1 MPGRFFYMEL
11 LKKNIHT
18 ERIKSKAL
26 LQIPLEADINVSDT
40 KPDVAKVIYDCG
52 TIKVDE
58 IKTGMNKIWVKGKL
72 CYQILYQTEG
82 TLSVDNALSAD
93 KGGKTLAGIDG
104 DIPFMEEI
112 YLDKFEGTDRVVC
125 KTNLD
130 DMRVHIIN
138 SRKLSIQS
146 VISLEP
152 RVEESISEELCVEL
166 DNTGDTD
173 QRLEY
178 RKKSLD
184 FLETIVKKRDLLR
197 IHEETRLPA
206 GMPDIG
212 SALWK
217 NAVIS
222 NINFRPM
229 DEKLGITG
237 ELSVF
242 IVYREDTSGR
252 INWYETVIPFNGSVE
267 CQNSRE
273 GMIADVMYEVGH
285 EEITIRE
292 DSDGEFRV
300 IGIETTVE
308 LEIKLYEK
316 ESTSIVADVY
326 GVSCEVQAGIDSKQF
341 RDLYMELN
349 IEEKLNRSI
358 KLEDADP
365 KILQVCHS
373 DARAKL
379 AETTWKDGQLR
390 MNGEIELQVL
400 YASNENGAVLC
411 SVRSTVPFEIVKDI
425 PDMSEAQLE
434 QCSMSIWIPQQAVS
448 IKDSAQLEWRGSIN
462 ARLLM
467 YNTKNED
474 ILTELKIEP
483 INADVLEKLPGFAI
497 YYVKPGDSL
506 WQIGKK
512 YYVSV
517 GRIKE
522 MNNLTED
529 EIKAGDKILIVK

>member
-1 MPGRFFYMEL
+1 MEL

-26 LQIPLEADINVSDT
+26 LQIPLEADINVSDA
-40 KPDVAKVIYDCG
+40 KPDVARVIYDCG
-52 TIKVDE
+52 TIKIDE

-72 CYQILYQTEG
+72 CYQLLYQTDSVSG
-82 TLSVDNALSAD
+82 DKTLSPD
-93 KGGKTLAGIDG
+93 KGDKTLAGMDG

-112 YLDKFEGTDRVVC
+112 YLDKLEGTDRVVC
-125 KTNLD
+125 RTNLD
-130 DMRVHIIN
+130 DMRIHIIN
-138 SRKLSIQS
+138 SRKLSIQC
-146 VISLEP
+146 VISIEP
-152 RVEESISEELCVEL
+152 KVEESISEELCIEL
-166 DNTGDTD
+166 DNTGNAE
-173 QRLEY
+173 QKLEY

-212 SALWK
+212 AAVWK
-217 NAVIS
+217 NAAIS
-222 NINFRPM
+222 SISFQTM

-237 ELSVF
+237 ELNVF
-242 IVYREDTSGR
+242 IVYREDTSDR
-252 INWYETVIPFNGSVE
+252 INWYETVIPFQGSVE

-273 GMIADVMYEVGH
+273 GMIADVMHEIGH

-300 IGIETTVE
+300 IGVETTVE

-341 RDLYMELN
+341 RDLCTELD
-349 IEEKLNRSI
+349 IEEKLTRSI

-379 AETTWKDGQLR
+379 AETTLKDGQLKL
-390 MNGEIELQVL
+390 NGEIELQVL
-400 YASNENGAVLC
+400 YASNESGGGLYP
-411 SVRSTVPFEIVKDI
+411 VRSTVPFEIVRDI
-425 PDMSEAQLE
+425 PDMDEKQLE
-434 QCSMSIWIPQQAVS
+434 QYSMSIWIPQQAVS
-448 IKDSAQLEWRGSIN
+448 IKDSAQFEWRGSIN
-462 ARLLM
+462 VKMLI
-467 YNTKNED
+467 YNTKSED
-474 ILTELKIEP
+474 ILTELTIEP

-522 MNNLTED
+522 MNNLIED
-529 EIKAGDKILIVK
+529 EIKVGDKILIVK

>member
-1 MPGRFFYMEL
+1 MEL

-18 ERIKSKAL
+18 ERIKAKAL
-26 LQIPLEADINVSDT
+26 LQVPLEADINVSDA
-40 KPDVAKVIYDCG
+40 KPDVARVIYDCG
-52 TIKVDE
+52 TVKVDE
-58 IKTGMNKIWVKGKL
+58 IKAGMNKIWVKGKL
-72 CYQILYQTEG
+72 CYQLLYQTDGE
-82 TLSVDNALSAD
+82 D
-93 KGGKTLAGIDG
+93 KTLAGMDG

-112 YLDKFEGTDRVVC
+112 YLDKIEGTDRVIC
-125 KTNLD
+125 RTNLD
-130 DMRVHIIN
+130 DMRVHIVN

-146 VISLEP
+146 VITLEP

-166 DNTGDTD
+166 DSTKDAD
-173 QRLEY
+173 QKLEY
-178 RKKSLD
+178 RKKSLN

-212 SALWK
+212 AALWK

-222 NINFRPM
+222 SISFRPM

-237 ELSVF
+237 ELNVF
-242 IVYREDTSGR
+242 IVYREDASDR
-252 INWYETVIPFNGSVE
+252 MNWYETVIPFNGNVE

-273 GMIADVMYEVGH
+273 GMIADVLYEIGH
-285 EEITIRE
+285 EEITVRE

-300 IGIETTVE
+300 IGVETTVE
-308 LEIKLYEK
+308 LDIKLYEK

-326 GVSCEVQAGIDSKQF
+326 GVSCEVQAGIDSRQF
-341 RDLYMELN
+341 RDLCMELN
-349 IEEKLNRSI
+349 IEEKLTRSI

-379 AETTWKDGQLR
+379 AETTLRDGQLK

-400 YASNENGAVLC
+400 YASNESNAGLYP
-411 SVRSTVPFEIVKDI
+411 VRSTVPFEIVRDI
-425 PDMSEAQLE
+425 SDVDEKQLE
-434 QCSMSIWIPQQAVS
+434 QYSLSVWIPQQTVG
-448 IKDSAQLEWRGSIN
+448 IKDSAQLEWRGSITV
-462 ARLLM
+462 RILI
-467 YNTKNED
+467 YNTKSED

-529 EIKAGDKILIVK
+529 DIKAGDKILIVK

>member
-1 MPGRFFYMEL
+1 MEL

-26 LQIPLEADINVSDT
+26 LQIPLEADINVSDA

-72 CYQILYQTEG
+72 CYQMLYQTD
-82 TLSVDNALSAD
+82 VSAD
-93 KGGKTLAGIDG
+93 QADSTLAGMDG
-104 DIPFMEEI
+104 EIPFMEEI

-146 VISLEP
+146 VITLEP
-152 RVEESISEELCVEL
+152 RVEESVSEELCVEL
-166 DNTGDTD
+166 DSTGEAD

-184 FLETIVKKRDLLR
+184 CLETIVKKRDLLR
-197 IHEETRLPA
+197 IHEEARLPA
-206 GMPDIG
+206 GMPEIG
-212 SALWK
+212 AALWK
-217 NAVIS
+217 NAVVSSIS
-222 NINFRPM
+222 FRPM

-237 ELSVF
+237 ELCVF
-242 IVYREDTSGR
+242 IVYREDASGR
-252 INWYETVIPFNGSVE
+252 INWYETSIPFNGSVE

-273 GMIADVMYEVGH
+273 GMIADVMYDVGH
-285 EEITIRE
+285 EEIAIRE
-292 DSDGEFRV
+292 DADGEFRV
-300 IGIETTVE
+300 IGVETTIE

-316 ESTSIVADVY
+316 VSTSIVADVY
-326 GVSCEVQAGIDSKQF
+326 GVSCEVQAGIDSRQF
-341 RDLYMELN
+341 RNLCTELN
-349 IEEKLNRSI
+349 IEEKLTRSVR
-358 KLEDADP
+358 LEDADP

-379 AETTWKDGQLR
+379 AETSWKDGQLR
-390 MNGEIELQVL
+390 LSGEIELQVL
-400 YASNENGAVLC
+400 YASNESGTSLC
-411 SVRSTVPFEIVKDI
+411 PVRSTVPFEITRDI
-425 PDMSEAQLE
+425 PEISEVQLE
-434 QCSMSIWIPQQAVS
+434 QYSLSVWIPQQAVS
-448 IKDSAQLEWRGSIN
+448 IKDSAQFEWRGSIN
-462 ARLLM
+462 VRLLA
-467 YNTKNED
+467 YDTKNED
-474 ILTELKIEP
+474 ILTDLNIEP

-517 GRIKE
+517 ERIKE

>member
-1 MPGRFFYMEL
+1 MEL

-26 LQIPLEADINVSDT
+26 LQIPLEADINVPDAKS
-40 KPDVAKVIYDCG
+40 DVARVIYDCG

-58 IKTGMNKIWVKGKL
+58 IKTGMNKIWVKGRL
-72 CYQILYQTEG
+72 CYQILYQTDS
-82 TLSVDNALSAD
+82 TLSKDEGD
-93 KGGKTLAGIDG
+93 KTLAGMDG
-104 DIPFMEEI
+104 EIPFMEEI
-112 YLDKFEGTDRVVC
+112 YLDKLEGTDRVVC

-130 DMRVHIIN
+130 DMRIHIIN

-152 RVEESISEELCVEL
+152 KVEESVLEELCVEL
-166 DNTGDTD
+166 DNTGEAN
-173 QRLEY
+173 QKLEY

-184 FLETIVKKRDLLR
+184 FLETVVKKRDLLR

-212 SALWK
+212 TTLWK
-217 NAVIS
+217 NAAIN
-222 NINFRPM
+222 NINFRSM
-229 DEKLGITG
+229 DEKLAIAG
-237 ELSVF
+237 ELNIF
-242 IVYREDTSGR
+242 IVYREDTSDR
-252 INWYETVIPFNGSVE
+252 INWYETVIPFSGSVE

-273 GMIADVMYEVGH
+273 DMIADVMYEVGH
-285 EEITIRE
+285 EEITVRE

-300 IGIETTVE
+300 IGVETTIE

-341 RDLYMELN
+341 LDLSTELN
-349 IEEKLNRSI
+349 IEEKLTRSI

-373 DARAKL
+373 DAKAKL
-379 AETTWKDGQLR
+379 AETTFKDGQLR
-390 MNGEIELQVL
+390 LTGEIELQVL
-400 YASNENGAVLC
+400 YTSNDSSMGLYP
-411 SVRSTVPFEIVKDI
+411 VRNTVPFEITRDI
-425 PDMSEAQLE
+425 PDVDERQLE
-434 QCSMSIWIPQQAVS
+434 QYSLSVWIPQQAVS

-462 ARLLM
+462 VKVLI
-467 YNTKNED
+467 YNTKSED
-474 ILTELKIEP
+474 ILTDLTIEP

-522 MNNLTED
+522 MNNLTDD

>member
-1 MPGRFFYMEL
+1 MEL
-11 LKKNIHT
+11 MKKNIHT
-18 ERIKSKAL
+18 ERIKSQAL
-26 LQIPLEADINVSDT
+26 LQIPLEADINVSDM

-52 TIKVDE
+52 KIKVDE
-58 IKTGMNKIWVKGKL
+58 IKTGMNKIWVKGRL
-72 CYQILYQTEG
+72 CYQLLYQT
-82 TLSVDNALSAD
+82 DNED
-93 KGGKTLAGIDG
+93 KTLEGMDG
-104 DIPFMEEI
+104 EIPFMEEI
-112 YLDKFEGTDRVVC
+112 YLDKLEGTDRVIC

-152 RVEESISEELCVEL
+152 RVEESISEELCIEL
-166 DNTGDTD
+166 DNTGDAD
-173 QRLEY
+173 QKLEY

-184 FLETIVKKRDLLR
+184 FLETVVKKRDLLR

-212 SALWK
+212 VALWK
-217 NAVIS
+217 YATVS
-222 NINFRPM
+222 SINFRPM
-229 DEKLGITG
+229 DEKLGVSG

-242 IVYREDTSGR
+242 IVYREDASGR
-252 INWYETVIPFNGSVE
+252 MNWYETVIPFNGSVE

-273 GMIADVMYEVGH
+273 SMLEDVAYEIGH

-300 IGIETTVE
+300 IGIETTIE

-341 RDLYMELN
+341 RDLCKELN
-349 IEEKLNRSI
+349 IEEKLTRSI

-373 DARAKL
+373 DARAKV
-379 AETTWKDGQLR
+379 AETVLKDGQLKL
-390 MNGEIELQVL
+390 NGEIELQVL
-400 YASNENGAVLC
+400 YSSNESGSGLYP
-411 SVRSTVPFEIVKDI
+411 VRSTVPFEIVRDL
-425 PDMSEAQLE
+425 PDLDERQIE
-434 QCSMSIWIPQQAVS
+434 QYSLSICIPQQAVS
-448 IKDSAQLEWRGSIN
+448 IKDSSQVEWRGSIN
-462 ARLLM
+462 IRMLI
-467 YNTKNED
+467 YNEKNED

>member
-1 MPGRFFYMEL
+1 MEL

-26 LQIPLEADINVSDT
+26 LQIPLEADINVSDA

-82 TLSVDNALSAD
+82 ASPEDR
-93 KGGKTLAGIDG
+93 TLAGMEG

-112 YLDKFEGTDRVVC
+112 YLDKLEGTDRVVC

-130 DMRVHIIN
+130 DMRIHIIN

-152 RVEESISEELCVEL
+152 KVEESISEELCVEL
-166 DNTGDTD
+166 DNTKDTD
-173 QRLEY
+173 QKLEY

-184 FLETIVKKRDLLR
+184 FLETVVKKRDLLR

-217 NAVIS
+217 NAAIS
-222 NINFRPM
+222 SINFRSM

-237 ELSVF
+237 ELNVF

-252 INWYETVIPFNGSVE
+252 INWYETVIPFTGNVE

-273 GMIADVMYEVGH
+273 GMIADVLYEIGH

-300 IGIETTVE
+300 IGVETTIE

-326 GVSCEVQAGIDSKQF
+326 GVSCEVHAGIDTKQF
-341 RDLYMELN
+341 RDLCTDLN
-349 IEEKLNRSI
+349 IEEKLTRSI

-373 DARAKL
+373 DAKAKL
-379 AETTWKDGQLR
+379 AETTLKDGQLR
-390 MNGEIELQVL
+390 LNGEIELQVL
-400 YASNENGAVLC
+400 YASNESNGVLC
-411 SVRSTVPFEIVKDI
+411 PVKNTVPFEIVRDI
-425 PDMSEAQLE
+425 PDVDEKQLE
-434 QCSMSIWIPQQAVS
+434 QYSLSIWIPQQAVS
-448 IKDSAQLEWRGSIN
+448 IKDSAQLEWRGTVNVKMLI
-462 ARLLM
+462 
-467 YNTKNED
+467 YNTKSED
-474 ILTELKIEP
+474 ILTELAIEP
-483 INADVLEKLPGFAI
+483 IDADVLEKLPGFAI

-517 GRIKE
+517 VRIKE

>member
-1 MPGRFFYMEL
+1 MEL

-26 LQIPLEADINVSDT
+26 LQIPLEADINVSDA

-82 TLSVDNALSAD
+82 ASPEDR
-93 KGGKTLAGIDG
+93 TLAGMEG

-112 YLDKFEGTDRVVC
+112 YLDKLEGTDRVVC

-130 DMRVHIIN
+130 DMRIHIIN

-152 RVEESISEELCVEL
+152 KVEESISEELCVEL
-166 DNTGDTD
+166 DNTKDTD
-173 QRLEY
+173 QKLEY

-184 FLETIVKKRDLLR
+184 FLETVVKKRDLLR

-217 NAVIS
+217 NAAIS
-222 NINFRPM
+222 SINFRSM

-237 ELSVF
+237 ELNVF

-252 INWYETVIPFNGSVE
+252 INWYETVIPFTGNVE

-273 GMIADVMYEVGH
+273 GMIADVMYEIGH

-300 IGIETTVE
+300 IGVETTIE

-326 GVSCEVQAGIDSKQF
+326 GVSCEVHAGIDTKQF
-341 RDLYMELN
+341 RDLCTELN
-349 IEEKLNRSI
+349 TEEKLTRSI

-390 MNGEIELQVL
+390 LNGEIELQVL
-400 YASNENGAVLC
+400 YASNESSGVLC
-411 SVRSTVPFEIVKDI
+411 PVKNTVPFEIVRDI
-425 PDMSEAQLE
+425 PNVDEKQLE
-434 QCSMSIWIPQQAVS
+434 QYSLSIWIPQQAVS
-448 IKDSAQLEWRGSIN
+448 IKDSAQLEWRGTVNVNMLI
-462 ARLLM
+462 
-467 YNTKNED
+467 YNTKSED
-474 ILTELKIEP
+474 ILTELAIEP
-483 INADVLEKLPGFAI
+483 IDADVLEKLPGFAI

>member
-1 MPGRFFYMEL
+1 MEL

-26 LQIPLEADINVSDT
+26 LQIPLETDINVSDA
-40 KPDVAKVIYDCG
+40 KPDVSKVIYDCG
-52 TIKVDE
+52 AIKVDE
-58 IKTGMNKIWVKGKL
+58 IKTGMNKVWVKGKL
-72 CYQILYQTEG
+72 CYQILYQTEDSSSG
-82 TLSVDNALSAD
+82 DREE
-93 KGGKTLAGIDG
+93 KTLAGMDG

-112 YLDKFEGTDRVVC
+112 YLDKLEGTDRVVC
-125 KTNLD
+125 KTSLD

-166 DNTGDTD
+166 DNTGDAD
-173 QRLEY
+173 QKLEY

-184 FLETIVKKRDLLR
+184 YLETIVKKRDLLR

-212 SALWK
+212 TALWK
-217 NAVIS
+217 NAVVSSIT
-222 NINFRPM
+222 FRPM

-242 IVYREDTSGR
+242 IVYREDTSNR

-273 GMIADVMYEVGH
+273 GMIADVMYEIGH

-300 IGIETTVE
+300 VGVETTVE

-326 GVSCEVQAGIDSKQF
+326 GVSCEVQAGIDTRQF
-341 RDLYMELN
+341 LDLRMELN
-349 IEEKLNRSI
+349 IEEKLTRSI

-379 AETTWKDGQLR
+379 AETSWKDGQLR
-390 MNGEIELQVL
+390 LNGEIELQVL
-400 YASNENGAVLC
+400 YASNESSSALC
-411 SVRSTVPFEIVKDI
+411 PVKSTIPFEIVRDI

-448 IKDSAQLEWRGSIN
+448 IKDSAQLEWRGSVN
-462 ARLLM
+462 ARLLI
-467 YNTKNED
+467 YTTKM
-474 ILTELKIEP
+474 
-483 INADVLEKLPGFAI
+483 
-497 YYVKPGDSL
+497 
-506 WQIGKK
+506 
-512 YYVSV
+512 
-517 GRIKE
+517 RIS
-522 MNNLTED
+522 
-529 EIKAGDKILIVK
+529 